1 MHPRQDSVSPP
12 HRRKYRLLT
21 DVNRDAHMPLDLCHP
36 TVAHEKLKLP
46 EWYVSSLMMDRAL
59 NAICRRY
66 LRAFVGNK

>member
-1 MHPRQDSVSPP
+1 
-12 HRRKYRLLT
+12 
-21 DVNRDAHMPLDLCHP
+21 MPLDLCHP